1 MKPSDINA
9 EIMETAPNQQVEQS
23 RVVSYRSCYLYIGL
37 VVKVVL
43 QKLCTKTFSKSALL
57 LGKSH

>member
-23 RVVSYRSCYLYIGL
+23 RVVSYRCGSTEAVISTLAW
-37 VVKVVL
+37 
-43 QKLCTKTFSKSALL
+43 S
-57 LGKSH
+57 